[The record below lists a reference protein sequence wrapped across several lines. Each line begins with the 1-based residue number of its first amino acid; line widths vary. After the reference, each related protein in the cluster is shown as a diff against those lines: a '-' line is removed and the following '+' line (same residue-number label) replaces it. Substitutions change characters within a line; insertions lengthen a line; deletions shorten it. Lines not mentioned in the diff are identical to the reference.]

1 MAQVRRAQAQ
11 WHGDLFGGQGT
22 VKAAT
27 SGAVPG
33 LPVTWH
39 ARAEAAD
46 TGMTS
51 PEELLAAAHASC
63 FAMACSN
70 QLAKAGHPAER
81 LDVTVDVHA
90 DKTAAGWTVMTSRI
104 TVRGKV
110 PGATAE
116 SFLAAA
122 EGAKDG
128 CPISRA
134 IAGNVTIELDAA
146 LEG

>member
-134 IAGNVTIELDAA
+134 IAGNVAIELDAA
-146 LEG
+146 LEA

>member
-1 MAQVRRAQAQ
+1 M
-11 WHGDLFGGQGT
+11 
-22 VKAAT
+22 KAAT

-134 IAGNVTIELDAA
+134 IAGNVAIELDAA
-146 LEG
+146 LEA